1 MFALNDSKKVV
12 VRLEWDGIRSK
23 TDSGADFAFA
33 ETVVDFWS
41 ENQGAHASFPVVI
54 AGLKQDRG
62 FARVHRRVIKIQLGH
77 GNWFLR
83 TYKSLGSKGFS
94 KTYTR
99 KLNRNVK

>member
-12 VRLEWDGIRSK
+12 IRLERDGIRSK

-41 ENQGAHASFPVVI
+41 ENQGAHAPFPVII

-83 TYKSLGSKGFS
+83 TCKPPEVHGIFKDLYEKARS
-94 KTYTR
+94 
-99 KLNRNVK
+99 